1 MRPPFPQKADPP
13 RLHRRGHHHPPSC
26 PRKLVALRG
35 DSPPFFLV
43 GPMRATAR
51 HAVER
56 LTESPVTASMYSQ
69 RFRRVTK
76 GRSRRSS
83 SSSFLAFSSSLGRD
97 PGLFF
102 GAKGSPRSALL
113 T

>member
-1 MRPPFPQKADPP
+1 MRPALVHEDEPL
-13 RLHRRGHHHPPSC
+13 RLHRRGYHHLPAR

-43 GPMRATAR
+43 GPRRAMAR
-51 HAVER
+51 HTVER
-56 LTESPVTASMYSQ
+56 LTESPVTTSMYSQ
-69 RFRRVTK
+69 RSRRVTK
-76 GRSRRSS
+76 GRSWRSS
-83 SSSFLAFSSSLGRD
+83 SSSFLAFSSSFGRD

-102 GAKGSPRSALL
+102 GARGSPCSALL